1 MNTYKGLSTYLN
13 NSFNE
18 NLITEANF
26 FSNLFGLGSKK
37 NTETQNKASGLFGM
51 IFSGFNSIL
60 GGKSASSDKLM
71 DTMNSLAEKELANEE
86 ARLKKEQ
93 DAFEQQEIA
102 KLEAQFEYKQAQLD
116 LASSNKVRA
125 YNANKNKLKAIKAQ
139 IANASK
145 NGTMLLHTAEE
156 SQSFLNEITNIGRE
170 IDPDGGSPATQLTD
184 LFKAAIIK
192 EDGSTRTLDEIKKIY
207 NKNENDLTDEEK
219 KIKSYVKSYNEI
231 AEKHGKALLSGME
244 SKEFK
249 ELYSSKVNEARNT
262 ADLQNE
268 LENTEQQL
276 KNLEERASAID
287 KCDKIQKEYDDAA
300 KEYDDKKKK
309 LDDLTGEKSNLV
321 GKYKEVDGKTEVEPL
336 ESGDYKSKIL
346 ALVPES
352 MDGTNITEIKQKL
365 KDAGIPEELC
375 TKIIPNP
382 SDSAGEDISAQ
393 DLKNAVSSKLEEI
406 DESDIKEYAKKS
418 AEDAKS
424 KIISLKSEVET
435 AKETLDT
442 KVNLNDS
449 NLSDDE
455 KKDKLKEHYPEDVEK
470 FELKKNLSETALA
483 ESKPGSDAYNKAKE
497 KVQAHINEVKN
508 KIKENDKF
516 KKANQNAREKAV
528 EDIEFRSENSI
539 PAELK
544 DEVEAKTRGL
554 EPGEAFN
561 DKGKL
566 GFWGKDKDG
575 KKKWIQKP
583 GANAS
588 EEDIKQYK
596 EQRDN
601 HLLTSNIKDNESI
614 VKTVKKEGDE
624 YVITFKDGSTDKCDE
639 KTALEFLAN
648 KRNAALTQSIMM
660 ERKQAVADVFKKCV
674 KDGKIDMKEF
684 KAATA
689 GGKNSS
695 LLADINTVI
704 NSDNPE
710 GLFDG
715 LDFNGATASEIK
727 NALSKDSGDGSGK
740 KVSAVDD
747 LKNYLKNEFDDD
759 STEYDYKNRSK
770 DEETGEYTDN
780 DNWED
785 VEDDDE
791 DLKDDEDKESDE
803 EDEENAKNESG
814 DKLVK
819 VDGKWYKKSDID
831 ENGKPKSEAT
841 PQKNTS
847 KKILKNPAKIWK
859 RKKKKNGKGTTK
871 SYYNKDGESISAD
884 DYKEK
889 VTSYK
894 RVKKK
899 QSQQSDS
906 IQSKGYTS
914 LSNYLLE
921 KFN

>member
-26 FSNLFGLGSKK
+26 FSNLFGSGSKK
-37 NTETQNKASGLFGM
+37 NTETQNKASGLLGM

-71 DTMNSLAEKELANEE
+71 DTMNSLAEKELTNEE
-86 ARLKKEQ
+86 TRLKKEQ
-93 DAFEQQEIA
+93 EAFEGQEIA

-125 YNANKNKLKAIKAQ
+125 YNANKNKLKNIKTQ

-170 IDPDGGSPATQLTD
+170 IDPDGGSLATQLTD

-192 EDGSTRTLDEIKKIY
+192 EDGSTRTLDEIKEIY
-207 NKNENDLTDEEK
+207 NKNENDLTDEDK

-268 LENTEQQL
+268 LENSEQQL

-300 KEYDDKKKK
+300 KEYGDKKDELDK
-309 LDDLTGEKSNLV
+309 LTDKNSNLA
-321 GKYKEVDGKTEVEPL
+321 GTYKEVDGKTEVEPL
-336 ESGDYKSKIL
+336 DPADYKTKIL
-346 ALVPES
+346 ELVPES
-352 MDGTNITEIKQKL
+352 ISDTNVTDLRQKL
-365 KDAGIPEELC
+365 KDAGIPEDLC
-375 TKIIPNP
+375 NKIITNP
-382 SDSAGEDISAQ
+382 DDGSGEDISAQ
-393 DLKNAVSSKLEEI
+393 DLRKAARSKLEEI
-406 DESDIKEYAKKS
+406 DEADIKEYAKKS

-424 KIISLKSEVET
+424 KIISLKSEVEN
-435 AKETLDT
+435 AKATLDT
-442 KVNLNDS
+442 KVNLNDPD
-449 NLSDDE
+449 LSTDE

-470 FELKKNLSETALA
+470 FELKNNLSETALA
-483 ESKPGSDAYNKAKE
+483 ESKPGSDAYKKTKE
-497 KVQAHINEVKN
+497 KAQAHINEVKT
-508 KIKENDKF
+508 KIKENDKL

-528 EDIEFRSENSI
+528 GDIEFRNENSI

-554 EPGEAFN
+554 EPGEKFN
-561 DKGKL
+561 DDGKL
-566 GFWGKDKDG
+566 GFWGKDENG
-575 KKKWIQKP
+575 NKKWIQKP

-588 EEDIKQYK
+588 EEDIKKYK

-624 YVITFKDGSTDKCDE
+624 YVITFKDGKTEKYDE
-639 KTALEFLAN
+639 KTALKYLAN

-704 NSDNPE
+704 NSDNPA

-715 LDFNGATASEIK
+715 LDFNGSTASEIK
-727 NALSKDSGDGSGK
+727 NALSKNSEDGSGK

-780 DNWED
+780 EDWED
-785 VEDDDE
+785 VEDEDE
-791 DLKDDEDKESDE
+791 DAKDEKDYESDE
-803 EDEENAKNESG
+803 DEE
-814 DKLVK
+814 
-819 VDGKWYKKSDID
+819 YTD
-831 ENGKPKSEAT
+831 ENGVTKTRKKSI
-841 PQKNTS
+841 S
-847 KKILKNPAKIWK
+847 NPAKIWK

-871 SYYNKDGESISAD
+871 SYYNKDGESISANE
-884 DYKEK
+884 YKEK
-889 VTSYK
+889 FEAYK
-894 RVKKK
+894 RAKKR
-899 QSQQSDS
+899 QSQQDN
-906 IQSKGYTS
+906 QS
-914 LSNYLLE
+914 LSISLANLLE
-921 KFN
+921 SKHTKTKTIKYTELRDRLLNSFN